1 MRTGTSMY
9 SMSNVLGLT
18 IPSRSGAVC
27 PSGRNTVFSLSSAMA
42 RFYFKMR
49 NSLHVE
55 ASIDIRLLELR
66 SYARDAGRPR
76 SAGWNRPE
84 LPYPAGR
91 GNVLP
96 DVAVRGIRRRRDV
109 AFVVC
114 DVALQTGTA
123 VCRDSCFSFTQ
134 LQ

>member
-1 MRTGTSMY
+1 MY

-42 RFYFKMR
+42 RFYFKMQ

-66 SYARDAGRPR
+66 SHARADGRPR
-76 SAGWNRPE
+76 SAGRNRPQ
-84 LPYPAGR
+84 LSKSFCR

-96 DVAVRGIRRRRDV
+96 DVTVRGIRRRRDV

-123 VCRDSCFSFTQ
+123 
-134 LQ
+134 